1 MKFPSNVLVPVS
13 ATTECKCSGPQKTI
27 DVKILSLSA
36 FRAANHMENKVG
48 SLKSNIITDSLVR
61 VKIQKI
67 KRTGRE
73 VDIRNINA
81 SPLVELENRSLKRDM
96 LR

>member
-13 ATTECKCSGPQKTI
+13 ATTECSRPQKTI

-36 FRAANHMENKVG
+36 FRAANHIENKLG
-48 SLKSNIITDSLVR
+48 SLNSNIIADSLIR